1 MLERISVQKSIAMTE
16 RQPYTF
22 DRVIRIL
29 FGAVFV
35 VGLFYLIY
43 ILRGALLPF
52 LVAWIIAYM
61 LNPLVV
67 YNKRVFKLKGRV
79 VAIALTFVEV
89 LVTLGLLG
97 VLVVP
102 SIIDEIGLLRQL
114 LSEYVYQSSSIPFVP
129 ESVHDFIKKNIDFAE
144 LSGLLSQEQWLSV
157 IKESFSGAWGFITG
171 SVGEII
177 NIVSWLIVLLYI
189 VFILL
194 DYDKILSGFRRM
206 IPQKYRPTVL
216 SIVNDV
222 EVSMNRYFRGQAVV
236 AGLVGILFCIGFLIV
251 GLPMAIVLGLF
262 IGLLNMVP
270 YLQLVGFIPT
280 ILLCLVSA
288 SETGTNFWLLFGAC
302 VLVFIVVQLIEDI
315 FIVPRVMGKV
325 TGLNPAIILL
335 SLSIWGTLLGFV
347 GMIIAL
353 PLTTLCLSYYER
365 YVIGNDPE
373 TPPQA
378 AAETPADESVSG
390 RKTKSGEE

>member
-1 MLERISVQKSIAMTE
+1 MTE

-52 LVAWIIAYM
+52 LVAWIVAYM

-79 VAIALTFVEV
+79 IAIALTFLEV
-89 LVTLGLLG
+89 LVTLALLA
-97 VLVVP
+97 VLVLP
-102 SIIDEIGLLRQL
+102 SIIDEIGVMRRL
-114 LSEYVYQSSSIPFVP
+114 LSDYVYHSSNIPFVP
-129 ESVHDFIKKNIDFAE
+129 QAVHDFIRQNVDFTQ
-144 LSGLLSQEQWLSV
+144 LSTLLSREQWLSV
-157 IKESFSGAWGFITG
+157 IEESFSGAWGFITG

-194 DYDKILSGFRRM
+194 DYDKILVGFQRM
-206 IPQKYRPTVL
+206 IPQRYRPTVV
-216 SIVNDV
+216 SIVSDV
-222 EVSMNRYFRGQAVV
+222 EVSMNRYFRGQALV

-251 GLPMAIVLGLF
+251 GLPLAIVLGLF
-262 IGLLNMVP
+262 IGVLNMVP
-270 YLQLVGFIPT
+270 YLQLVGLIPT
-280 ILLCLVSA
+280 VLLCLVSA

-302 VLVFIVVQLIEDI
+302 ILVFIVVQLIEDI

-365 YVIGNDPE
+365 YVIGDEAKNTPS
-373 TPPQA
+373 TPP
-378 AAETPADESVSG
+378 EPEVSSEEM
-390 RKTKSGEE
+390 TKEKE

>member
-1 MLERISVQKSIAMTE
+1 MTE

-22 DRVIRIL
+22 DRVVRIL

-52 LVAWIIAYM
+52 LVAWIVAYM
-61 LNPLVV
+61 LNPLVE

-79 VAIALTFVEV
+79 LAITLTFVEV
-89 LVTLGLLG
+89 IITFALLC
-97 VLVVP
+97 VLVLP
-102 SIIDEIGLLRQL
+102 SVIDEIGVMRKL
-114 LSEYVYQSSSIPFVP
+114 LSDYVYNSSSIPFVP
-129 ESVHDFIKKNIDFAE
+129 QEVHDFILQNIDFSQ
-144 LSGLLSQEQWLSV
+144 LSSLLSREQWLS
-157 IKESFSGAWGFITG
+157 IIEDSFSGAWGFITG

-194 DYDKILSGFRRM
+194 DYDKILVGFQRM
-206 IPQKYRPTVL
+206 IPQKYRPTVV
-216 SIVNDV
+216 SIVNDI

-302 VLVFIVVQLIEDI
+302 ILVFIVVQLIEDI

-353 PLTTLCLSYYER
+353 PLTTLFLSYYER
-365 YVIGNDPE
+365 YVIGDEPK
-373 TPPQA
+373 TPTEASAGSSAP
-378 AAETPADESVSG
+378 DEEV
-390 RKTKSGEE
+390 KTEKE

>member
-1 MLERISVQKSIAMTE
+1 MTE

-22 DRVIRIL
+22 DRVVRIL

-52 LVAWIIAYM
+52 LVAWIVAYM
-61 LNPLVV
+61 LNPLVE

-79 VAIALTFVEV
+79 LAITLTFVEV
-89 LVTLGLLG
+89 IITFALLC
-97 VLVVP
+97 VLVLP
-102 SIIDEIGLLRQL
+102 SVIDEIGVMRKL
-114 LSEYVYQSSSIPFVP
+114 LSDYVYNSSSIPFVP
-129 ESVHDFIKKNIDFAE
+129 QEVHDFIQQNIDFSQ
-144 LSGLLSQEQWLSV
+144 LSSLLSREQWLS
-157 IKESFSGAWGFITG
+157 IIEDSFSGAWGFITG

-194 DYDKILSGFRRM
+194 DYDKILVGFQRM
-206 IPQKYRPTVL
+206 IPQKYRPTVV
-216 SIVNDV
+216 SIVNDI

-302 VLVFIVVQLIEDI
+302 ILVFIVVQLIEDI

-353 PLTTLCLSYYER
+353 PLTTLFLSYYER
-365 YVIGNDPE
+365 YVIGDEPE
-373 TPPQA
+373 IPPEA
-378 AAETPADESVSG
+378 SAGSSAPDEEV
-390 RKTKSGEE
+390 KTEKE

>member
-1 MLERISVQKSIAMTE
+1 MTE

-22 DRVIRIL
+22 DRVVRIL

-52 LVAWIIAYM
+52 LVAWIVAYM
-61 LNPLVV
+61 LNPLVE

-79 VAIALTFVEV
+79 LAITLTFVEV
-89 LVTLGLLG
+89 IITFALLC
-97 VLVVP
+97 VLVLP
-102 SIIDEIGLLRQL
+102 SVIDEIGVMRKL
-114 LSEYVYQSSSIPFVP
+114 LSDYVYNSSSIPFVP
-129 ESVHDFIKKNIDFAE
+129 QEVHDFIQQNIDFSQ
-144 LSGLLSQEQWLSV
+144 LSSLLSREQWLS
-157 IKESFSGAWGFITG
+157 IIEDSFSGAWGFITG

-194 DYDKILSGFRRM
+194 DYDKILVGFQRM
-206 IPQKYRPTVL
+206 IPQKYRPTVV
-216 SIVNDV
+216 SIVNDI

-302 VLVFIVVQLIEDI
+302 ILVFIVVQLIEDI

-353 PLTTLCLSYYER
+353 PLTTLFLSYYEL
-365 YVIGNDPE
+365 YVIGDEPE
-373 TPPQA
+373 TPPEA
-378 AAETPADESVSG
+378 SAGSSTPDEEV
-390 RKTKSGEE
+390 KPEKE

>member
-1 MLERISVQKSIAMTE
+1 MTE

-52 LVAWIIAYM
+52 LVAWIVAYM

-79 VAIALTFVEV
+79 IAIALAFLEV
-89 LVTLGLLG
+89 LVTLALLA
-97 VLVVP
+97 VLVLP
-102 SIIDEIGLLRQL
+102 SIIDEIGVMRRL
-114 LSEYVYQSSSIPFVP
+114 LSDYVYHSSNLPFVP
-129 ESVHDFIKKNIDFAE
+129 QAVHDFIRQNVDFTQ
-144 LSGLLSQEQWLSV
+144 LSNLLSREQWLSV
-157 IKESFSGAWGFITG
+157 IEESFSGAWGFITG

-194 DYDKILSGFRRM
+194 DYDKILVGFQRM
-206 IPQKYRPTVL
+206 IPQRYRPMVV
-216 SIVNDV
+216 SIVSDI
-222 EVSMNRYFRGQAVV
+222 EVSMNRYFRGQALV
-236 AGLVGILFCIGFLIV
+236 AGLVGILFSIGFLIV
-251 GLPMAIVLGLF
+251 GLPLAIVLGLF
-262 IGLLNMVP
+262 IGVLNMVP
-270 YLQLVGFIPT
+270 YLQLVGLIPT
-280 ILLCLVSA
+280 VLLCLVSA

-302 VLVFIVVQLIEDI
+302 ILVFIVVQLIEDI

-365 YVIGNDPE
+365 YVIGDEAKSSPSAPPE
-373 TPPQA
+373 P
-378 AAETPADESVSG
+378 EVSSEEM
-390 RKTKSGEE
+390 TKEKE

>member
-1 MLERISVQKSIAMTE
+1 MID

-29 FGAVFV
+29 FGTVFL

-61 LNPLVV
+61 LNPLVE

-79 VAIALTFVEV
+79 VAIALALVEV
-89 LVTLGLLG
+89 LITFSLLC
-97 VLVVP
+97 VLVLP
-102 SIIDEIGLLRQL
+102 SIFEEIGLMRKL
-114 LSEYVYQSSSIPFVP
+114 LSEYVYNSSSIPFVP
-129 ESVHDFIKKNIDFAE
+129 QAIHDFIRENIDFSQ
-144 LSGLLSQEQWLSV
+144 LSSLLSREQWLSL
-157 IKESFSGAWGFITG
+157 IKQSFSGAWGFIAG

-177 NIVSWLIVLLYI
+177 NLISWLIVFLYVI
-189 VFILL
+189 FILL
-194 DYDKILSGFRRM
+194 DYDKILVGFQRM
-206 IPQKYRPTVL
+206 IPQKYRPMVV
-216 SIVNDV
+216 SIVNDI
-222 EVSMNRYFRGQAVV
+222 EVSMNRYFRGQALV
-236 AGLVGILFCIGFLIV
+236 AGIVGVLFSIGFLIV

-302 VLVFIVVQLIEDI
+302 ILVFIVVQLIEDAI
-315 FIVPRVMGKV
+315 IVPRVMGKV

-335 SLSIWGTLLGFV
+335 SLSIWGSLLGFV

-353 PLTTLCLSYYER
+353 PLTTLFLSYYER
-365 YVIGNDPE
+365 YVIGVEADIPSEPPGSSSQPDEASGQCPE
-373 TPPQA
+373 
-378 AAETPADESVSG
+378 
-390 RKTKSGEE
+390 

>member
-1 MLERISVQKSIAMTE
+1 MTE

-52 LVAWIIAYM
+52 LVAWIVAYM

-79 VAIALTFVEV
+79 IAIALTFLEV
-89 LVTLGLLG
+89 LVTLALLA
-97 VLVVP
+97 VLVLP
-102 SIIDEIGLLRQL
+102 SIIDEIGVMRRL
-114 LSEYVYQSSSIPFVP
+114 LSDYVYHSSNIPFVP
-129 ESVHDFIKKNIDFAE
+129 QAVHDFIRQNVDFTQ
-144 LSGLLSQEQWLSV
+144 LSTLLSREQWLSV
-157 IKESFSGAWGFITG
+157 IEESFSGAWGFITG

-194 DYDKILSGFRRM
+194 DYDKILVGFQRM
-206 IPQKYRPTVL
+206 IPQRYRPTVV
-216 SIVNDV
+216 SIVSDI
-222 EVSMNRYFRGQAVV
+222 EVSMNRYFRGQALV

-251 GLPMAIVLGLF
+251 GLPLAIVLGLF
-262 IGLLNMVP
+262 IGVLNMVP
-270 YLQLVGFIPT
+270 YLQLVGLIPT
-280 ILLCLVSA
+280 VLLCLVSA

-302 VLVFIVVQLIEDI
+302 ILVFIVVQLIEDI

-365 YVIGNDPE
+365 YVIGDEAKNTPSAPPE
-373 TPPQA
+373 P
-378 AAETPADESVSG
+378 EVSSEEM
-390 RKTKSGEE
+390 TKEKE

>member
-1 MLERISVQKSIAMTE
+1 MTE

-52 LVAWIIAYM
+52 LVAWIVAYM

-79 VAIALTFVEV
+79 IAIALAFLEV
-89 LVTLGLLG
+89 LVTLALLT
-97 VLVVP
+97 VLVLP
-102 SIIDEIGLLRQL
+102 SIIDEIGVMRRL
-114 LSEYVYQSSSIPFVP
+114 LSDYVYHSSNIPFVP
-129 ESVHDFIKKNIDFAE
+129 QAVHDFIRQNVDFTQ
-144 LSGLLSQEQWLSV
+144 LSTLLSREQWLSV
-157 IKESFSGAWGFITG
+157 IEESFSGAWGFITG

-194 DYDKILSGFRRM
+194 DYDKILVGFQRM
-206 IPQKYRPTVL
+206 IPQRYRPTVV
-216 SIVNDV
+216 SIVSDV
-222 EVSMNRYFRGQAVV
+222 EVSMNRYFRGQALV

-251 GLPMAIVLGLF
+251 GLPLAIVLGLF
-262 IGLLNMVP
+262 IGVLNMVP
-270 YLQLVGFIPT
+270 YLQLVGLIPT
-280 ILLCLVSA
+280 VLLCLVSA

-302 VLVFIVVQLIEDI
+302 ILVFIVVQLIEDI

-365 YVIGNDPE
+365 YVIGDEAKSSPSAPPE
-373 TPPQA
+373 P
-378 AAETPADESVSG
+378 EVSSEEM
-390 RKTKSGEE
+390 TKEKE

>member
-1 MLERISVQKSIAMTE
+1 MTE

-52 LVAWIIAYM
+52 LVAWIVAYM

-79 VAIALTFVEV
+79 IAIALTFLEV
-89 LVTLGLLG
+89 LITLALLA
-97 VLVVP
+97 VLVLP
-102 SIIDEIGLLRQL
+102 SIIDEIGVMRRL
-114 LSEYVYQSSSIPFVP
+114 LSDYVYHSSNLPFVP
-129 ESVHDFIKKNIDFAE
+129 QAVHDFIRQNVDFTQ
-144 LSGLLSQEQWLSV
+144 LSNLLSREQWLSV
-157 IKESFSGAWGFITG
+157 IEESFSGAWGFITG

-194 DYDKILSGFRRM
+194 DYDKILVGFQRM
-206 IPQKYRPTVL
+206 IPQRYRPTVV
-216 SIVNDV
+216 SIVSDV
-222 EVSMNRYFRGQAVV
+222 EVSMNRYFRGQALV

-251 GLPMAIVLGLF
+251 GLPLAIVLGLF
-262 IGLLNMVP
+262 IGVLNMVP
-270 YLQLVGFIPT
+270 YLQLVGLIPT
-280 ILLCLVSA
+280 VLLCLVSA

-302 VLVFIVVQLIEDI
+302 ILVFIVVQLIEDI

-365 YVIGNDPE
+365 YVIGDEAKSSPSAPPE
-373 TPPQA
+373 P
-378 AAETPADESVSG
+378 EVSSEEM
-390 RKTKSGEE
+390 TKEKE

>member
-1 MLERISVQKSIAMTE
+1 MTE

-22 DRVIRIL
+22 DRVVRIL

-52 LVAWIIAYM
+52 LVAWIVAYM
-61 LNPLVV
+61 LNPLVE

-79 VAIALTFVEV
+79 LAITLTFVEV
-89 LVTLGLLG
+89 IITFALLC
-97 VLVVP
+97 VLVLP
-102 SIIDEIGLLRQL
+102 SVIDEIGVMRKL
-114 LSEYVYQSSSIPFVP
+114 LSDYVYNSSSIPFVP
-129 ESVHDFIKKNIDFAE
+129 QEVHDFIQQNIDFSQ
-144 LSGLLSQEQWLSV
+144 LSSLLSREQWLS
-157 IKESFSGAWGFITG
+157 IIEDSFSGAWGFITG

-194 DYDKILSGFRRM
+194 DYDKILVGFQRM
-206 IPQKYRPTVL
+206 IPQKYRPTVV
-216 SIVNDV
+216 SIVNDI

-302 VLVFIVVQLIEDI
+302 ILVFIVVQLIEDI

-353 PLTTLCLSYYER
+353 PLTTLFLSYYER
-365 YVIGNDPE
+365 YVIGDEPE
-373 TPPQA
+373 TPPEA
-378 AAETPADESVSG
+378 SAGSSTPDEEVKPEKEQ
-390 RKTKSGEE
+390 KTVL

>member
-1 MLERISVQKSIAMTE
+1 MTE

-52 LVAWIIAYM
+52 LVAWIVAYM

-79 VAIALTFVEV
+79 IAIALAFLEV
-89 LVTLGLLG
+89 LVTLALLA
-97 VLVVP
+97 VLVLP
-102 SIIDEIGLLRQL
+102 SIIDEIGVMRRL
-114 LSEYVYQSSSIPFVP
+114 LSDYVYHSSNLPFVP
-129 ESVHDFIKKNIDFAE
+129 QAVHDFIRQNVDFTQ
-144 LSGLLSQEQWLSV
+144 LSTLLSREQWLSV
-157 IKESFSGAWGFITG
+157 IEESFSGAWGFITG

-194 DYDKILSGFRRM
+194 DYDKILVGFQRM
-206 IPQKYRPTVL
+206 IPQRYRPTVV
-216 SIVNDV
+216 SIVSDV
-222 EVSMNRYFRGQAVV
+222 EVSMNRYFRGQALV

-251 GLPMAIVLGLF
+251 GLPLAIVLGLF
-262 IGLLNMVP
+262 IGVLNMVP
-270 YLQLVGFIPT
+270 YLQLVGLIPT
-280 ILLCLVSA
+280 VLLCLVSA

-302 VLVFIVVQLIEDI
+302 ILVFIVVQLIEDI

-365 YVIGNDPE
+365 YVIGDEAKNTPSAPPE
-373 TPPQA
+373 P
-378 AAETPADESVSG
+378 EVSSEEM
-390 RKTKSGEE
+390 TKEKE

>member
-1 MLERISVQKSIAMTE
+1 MTE

-22 DRVIRIL
+22 DRVVRIL

-52 LVAWIIAYM
+52 LVAWIVAYM
-61 LNPLVV
+61 LNPLVE

-79 VAIALTFVEV
+79 LAITLTFVEV
-89 LVTLGLLG
+89 IITFALLC
-97 VLVVP
+97 VLVLP
-102 SIIDEIGLLRQL
+102 SVIDEIGVMRKL
-114 LSEYVYQSSSIPFVP
+114 LSDYVYNSSSIPFVP
-129 ESVHDFIKKNIDFAE
+129 QEVHDFIQQNIDFSQ
-144 LSGLLSQEQWLSV
+144 LSSLLSREQWLS
-157 IKESFSGAWGFITG
+157 IIEDSFSGAWGFITG

-194 DYDKILSGFRRM
+194 DYDKILVGFQRM
-206 IPQKYRPTVL
+206 IPQKYLPTVV
-216 SIVNDV
+216 SIVNDI

-236 AGLVGILFCIGFLIV
+236 AGLVSILFCIGFLIV

-302 VLVFIVVQLIEDI
+302 ILVFIVVQLIEDI

-353 PLTTLCLSYYER
+353 PLTTLFLSYYER
-365 YVIGNDPE
+365 YVIGDEPE
-373 TPPQA
+373 IPPEASAGSSTP
-378 AAETPADESVSG
+378 DEEV
-390 RKTKSGEE
+390 KPEKE

>member
-1 MLERISVQKSIAMTE
+1 MTE

-22 DRVIRIL
+22 DRVVRIL

-52 LVAWIIAYM
+52 LVAWIVAYM
-61 LNPLVV
+61 LNPLVE

-79 VAIALTFVEV
+79 LAITLTFVEV
-89 LVTLGLLG
+89 IITFALLC
-97 VLVVP
+97 VLVLP
-102 SIIDEIGLLRQL
+102 SVIDEIGVMRKL
-114 LSEYVYQSSSIPFVP
+114 LSDYVYNSSSIPFVP
-129 ESVHDFIKKNIDFAE
+129 QEVHDFIQQNIDFNQ
-144 LSGLLSQEQWLSV
+144 LSSLLSREQWLS
-157 IKESFSGAWGFITG
+157 IIEDSFSGAWGFITG

-194 DYDKILSGFRRM
+194 DYDKILVGFQRM
-206 IPQKYRPTVL
+206 IPQKYRPTVV
-216 SIVNDV
+216 SIVNDI

-302 VLVFIVVQLIEDI
+302 ILVFIVVQLIEDI

-353 PLTTLCLSYYER
+353 PLTTLFLSYYER
-365 YVIGNDPE
+365 YVIGDEPE
-373 TPPQA
+373 TPPEA
-378 AAETPADESVSG
+378 SAGSSTPDEEV
-390 RKTKSGEE
+390 KPEKE

>member
-1 MLERISVQKSIAMTE
+1 MTE

-52 LVAWIIAYM
+52 LVAWIVAYM

-79 VAIALTFVEV
+79 IAIALTFLEV
-89 LVTLGLLG
+89 LVTLALLA
-97 VLVVP
+97 VLVLP
-102 SIIDEIGLLRQL
+102 SIIDEIGVMRRL
-114 LSEYVYQSSSIPFVP
+114 LSDYVYHSSNLPFVP
-129 ESVHDFIKKNIDFAE
+129 QAVHDFIRQNVDFTQ
-144 LSGLLSQEQWLSV
+144 LSTLLSREQWLSV
-157 IKESFSGAWGFITG
+157 IEESFSGAWGFITG

-194 DYDKILSGFRRM
+194 DYDKILVGFQRM
-206 IPQKYRPTVL
+206 IPQRYRPTVV
-216 SIVNDV
+216 SIVSDV
-222 EVSMNRYFRGQAVV
+222 EVSMNRYFRGQALV

-251 GLPMAIVLGLF
+251 GLPLAIVLGLF
-262 IGLLNMVP
+262 IGVLNMVP
-270 YLQLVGFIPT
+270 YLQLVGLIPT
-280 ILLCLVSA
+280 VLLCLVSA

-302 VLVFIVVQLIEDI
+302 ILVFIVVQLIEDI

-365 YVIGNDPE
+365 YVIGDEAKSSPSAPPE
-373 TPPQA
+373 P
-378 AAETPADESVSG
+378 EVSSEEM
-390 RKTKSGEE
+390 TKEKE

>member
-1 MLERISVQKSIAMTE
+1 MTE

-22 DRVIRIL
+22 DRVVRIL

-52 LVAWIIAYM
+52 LVAWIVAYM
-61 LNPLVV
+61 LNPLVE

-79 VAIALTFVEV
+79 LAITLTFVEV
-89 LVTLGLLG
+89 IITFALLC
-97 VLVVP
+97 VLVLP
-102 SIIDEIGLLRQL
+102 SVIDEIGVMRKL
-114 LSEYVYQSSSIPFVP
+114 LSDYVYNSSSIPFVP
-129 ESVHDFIKKNIDFAE
+129 QEVHDFIQQNIDFSQ
-144 LSGLLSQEQWLSV
+144 LSSLLSREQWLS
-157 IKESFSGAWGFITG
+157 IIEGSFSGAWGFITG

-194 DYDKILSGFRRM
+194 DYDKILVGFQRM
-206 IPQKYRPTVL
+206 IPQKYRPTVV
-216 SIVNDV
+216 SIVNDI

-302 VLVFIVVQLIEDI
+302 ILVFIVVQLIEDI

-353 PLTTLCLSYYER
+353 PLTTLFLSYYER
-365 YVIGNDPE
+365 YVIGDEPE
-373 TPPQA
+373 IPPEASAGSSTP
-378 AAETPADESVSG
+378 DEEV
-390 RKTKSGEE
+390 KPEKE

>member
-1 MLERISVQKSIAMTE
+1 MTE

-52 LVAWIIAYM
+52 LVEWIVAYM

-79 VAIALTFVEV
+79 IAIALTFLEV
-89 LVTLGLLG
+89 LVTLALLA
-97 VLVVP
+97 VLVLP
-102 SIIDEIGLLRQL
+102 SIIAEIGVMRRLLRD
-114 LSEYVYQSSSIPFVP
+114 YVYHSSNIPFVP
-129 ESVHDFIKKNIDFAE
+129 QAVHDFIRQNVDFTQ
-144 LSGLLSQEQWLSV
+144 LSTLLSREQWLSV
-157 IKESFSGAWGFITG
+157 IEESFSGAWGFITG

-194 DYDKILSGFRRM
+194 DYDKILVGFQRM
-206 IPQKYRPTVL
+206 IPQRYRPTVV
-216 SIVNDV
+216 SIVSDV
-222 EVSMNRYFRGQAVV
+222 EVSMNRYFRGQALV

-251 GLPMAIVLGLF
+251 GLPLAIVLGLF
-262 IGLLNMVP
+262 IGVLNMVP
-270 YLQLVGFIPT
+270 YLQLVGLIPT
-280 ILLCLVSA
+280 VLLCLVSA

-302 VLVFIVVQLIEDI
+302 ILVFIVVQLIEDI

-365 YVIGNDPE
+365 YVIGDEAKNTPSAPPE
-373 TPPQA
+373 P
-378 AAETPADESVSG
+378 EVSSEEM
-390 RKTKSGEE
+390 TKEKE

>member
-1 MLERISVQKSIAMTE
+1 MTE

-52 LVAWIIAYM
+52 LVAWIVAYM

-79 VAIALTFVEV
+79 IAIALTFLEV
-89 LVTLGLLG
+89 LVTLALLT
-97 VLVVP
+97 VLVLP
-102 SIIDEIGLLRQL
+102 SIIDEIGVMRRL
-114 LSEYVYQSSSIPFVP
+114 LSDYVYHSSNLPFVP
-129 ESVHDFIKKNIDFAE
+129 QAVHDFIRQNVDFTQ
-144 LSGLLSQEQWLSV
+144 LSTLLSREQWLSV
-157 IKESFSGAWGFITG
+157 IEESFSGAWGFITG

-194 DYDKILSGFRRM
+194 DYDKILVGFQRM
-206 IPQKYRPTVL
+206 IPQRYRPTVV
-216 SIVNDV
+216 SIVSDV
-222 EVSMNRYFRGQAVV
+222 EVSMNRYFRGQALV

-251 GLPMAIVLGLF
+251 GLPLAIVLGLF
-262 IGLLNMVP
+262 IGVLNMVP
-270 YLQLVGFIPT
+270 YLQLVGLIPT
-280 ILLCLVSA
+280 VLLCLVSA

-302 VLVFIVVQLIEDI
+302 ILVFIVVQLIEDI

-365 YVIGNDPE
+365 YVIGDEAKSSPSAPPE
-373 TPPQA
+373 P
-378 AAETPADESVSG
+378 EVSSEEM
-390 RKTKSGEE
+390 TKEKE

>member
-1 MLERISVQKSIAMTE
+1 MTE

-22 DRVIRIL
+22 DRVVRIL
-29 FGAVFV
+29 FGSVFV

-52 LVAWIIAYM
+52 LVAWIVAYM
-61 LNPLVV
+61 LNPLVE

-79 VAIALTFVEV
+79 LAITLTFVEV
-89 LVTLGLLG
+89 IITFALLC
-97 VLVVP
+97 VLVLP
-102 SIIDEIGLLRQL
+102 SVIDEIGVMRKL
-114 LSEYVYQSSSIPFVP
+114 LSDYVYNSSSIPFVP
-129 ESVHDFIKKNIDFAE
+129 QEVHDFIQQNIDFIQ
-144 LSGLLSQEQWLSV
+144 LSSLLSREQWLS
-157 IKESFSGAWGFITG
+157 IIEDSFSGAWGFITG

-194 DYDKILSGFRRM
+194 DYDKILVGFQRM
-206 IPQKYRPTVL
+206 IPQKYRPTVV
-216 SIVNDV
+216 SIVNDI

-302 VLVFIVVQLIEDI
+302 ILVFIVVQLIEDI

-353 PLTTLCLSYYER
+353 PLTTLFLSYYER
-365 YVIGNDPE
+365 YVIGDEPE
-373 TPPQA
+373 TPPEA
-378 AAETPADESVSG
+378 SAGSSTPDEEV
-390 RKTKSGEE
+390 KPEKE

>member
-1 MLERISVQKSIAMTE
+1 MTE

-52 LVAWIIAYM
+52 LVAWIVAYM

-79 VAIALTFVEV
+79 VAIALTFLEV
-89 LVTLGLLG
+89 LITLALLA
-97 VLVVP
+97 VLVLP
-102 SIIDEIGLLRQL
+102 SIIDEIGVMRKL
-114 LSEYVYQSSSIPFVP
+114 LSDYVYHSSNIPFVP
-129 ESVHDFIKKNIDFAE
+129 QAVHDFIRQNVDFTQ
-144 LSGLLSQEQWLSV
+144 LSTLLSREQWLSV
-157 IKESFSGAWGFITG
+157 IEESFSGAWGFITG

-194 DYDKILSGFRRM
+194 DYDKILVGFQRM
-206 IPQKYRPTVL
+206 IPQRYRPTVV
-216 SIVNDV
+216 SIVNDI
-222 EVSMNRYFRGQAVV
+222 EESMNRYFRGQALV

-251 GLPMAIVLGLF
+251 GLPLAIVLGLF
-262 IGLLNMVP
+262 IGVLNMVP
-270 YLQLVGFIPT
+270 YLQLVGLIPT
-280 ILLCLVSA
+280 VLLCFVSA

-302 VLVFIVVQLIEDI
+302 ILVFIVVQLIEDI

-365 YVIGNDPE
+365 YVIGDEAKNTPSAPPE
-373 TPPQA
+373 PIASPP
-378 AAETPADESVSG
+378 ESELDRDYEKESTSG
-390 RKTKSGEE
+390 KKDTH

>member
-1 MLERISVQKSIAMTE
+1 MTE

-22 DRVIRIL
+22 DRVVRIL

-52 LVAWIIAYM
+52 LVAWIVAYM
-61 LNPLVV
+61 LNPLVE

-79 VAIALTFVEV
+79 LAITLTFVEV
-89 LVTLGLLG
+89 IITFALLC
-97 VLVVP
+97 VLVLP
-102 SIIDEIGLLRQL
+102 SVFDEIGVMRKLLGD
-114 LSEYVYQSSSIPFVP
+114 YVYNSSSIPFVP
-129 ESVHDFIKKNIDFAE
+129 QEVHDFIQQNIDFSQ
-144 LSGLLSQEQWLSV
+144 LSSLLSREQWLS
-157 IKESFSGAWGFITG
+157 IIEDSFSGAWGFITG

-194 DYDKILSGFRRM
+194 DYDKILVGFQRM
-206 IPQKYRPTVL
+206 IPQKYRPTVV

-365 YVIGNDPE
+365 YVIGDEPKTPTE
-373 TPPQA
+373 TSAGSSAP
-378 AAETPADESVSG
+378 DEEV
-390 RKTKSGEE
+390 KTEKE

>member
-1 MLERISVQKSIAMTE
+1 ML
-16 RQPYTF
+16 
-22 DRVIRIL
+22 
-29 FGAVFV
+29 
-35 VGLFYLIY
+35 
-43 ILRGALLPF
+43 
-52 LVAWIIAYM
+52 
-61 LNPLVV
+61 
-67 YNKRVFKLKGRV
+67 
-79 VAIALTFVEV
+79 AITLTFVEV
-89 LVTLGLLG
+89 IITFALLC
-97 VLVVP
+97 VLVLP
-102 SIIDEIGLLRQL
+102 SVFDEIGVMRKL
-114 LSEYVYQSSSIPFVP
+114 LSDYVYNSSSIPFVP
-129 ESVHDFIKKNIDFAE
+129 QEVHDFIQQNIDFSQ
-144 LSGLLSQEQWLSV
+144 LSSLLSRDQWLS
-157 IKESFSGAWGFITG
+157 IIEESFSGAWGFITG

-194 DYDKILSGFRRM
+194 DYDKILVGFQRM
-206 IPQKYRPTVL
+206 IPQKYRPTVV

-365 YVIGNDPE
+365 YVIGDEPK
-373 TPPQA
+373 TPTEASAGSSAP
-378 AAETPADESVSG
+378 DEEV
-390 RKTKSGEE
+390 KTEKE

>member
-1 MLERISVQKSIAMTE
+1 MTE

-22 DRVIRIL
+22 DRVVRIL

-52 LVAWIIAYM
+52 LVAWIVAYM
-61 LNPLVV
+61 LNPLVE

-79 VAIALTFVEV
+79 LAITLTFVEV
-89 LVTLGLLG
+89 IITFALLC
-97 VLVVP
+97 VLVLP
-102 SIIDEIGLLRQL
+102 SVIDEIGVMRKL
-114 LSEYVYQSSSIPFVP
+114 LSDYVYNSSSIPFVP
-129 ESVHDFIKKNIDFAE
+129 QEVHDFIQQNIDFSQ
-144 LSGLLSQEQWLSV
+144 LSSLLSREQWLS
-157 IKESFSGAWGFITG
+157 IIEDSFSGAWGFITG

-194 DYDKILSGFRRM
+194 DYDKILVGFQRM
-206 IPQKYRPTVL
+206 IPQKYRPTVV

-365 YVIGNDPE
+365 YVIGDEPE
-373 TPPQA
+373 TPPEA
-378 AAETPADESVSG
+378 SAGSSTPDEEV
-390 RKTKSGEE
+390 KPEKE

>member
-1 MLERISVQKSIAMTE
+1 MTE

-22 DRVIRIL
+22 DRVVRIL

-52 LVAWIIAYM
+52 LVAWIVAYM
-61 LNPLVV
+61 LNPLVE

-79 VAIALTFVEV
+79 LAITLTFVEV
-89 LVTLGLLG
+89 IITFALLC
-97 VLVVP
+97 VLVLP
-102 SIIDEIGLLRQL
+102 SVIDEIGVMRKL
-114 LSEYVYQSSSIPFVP
+114 LSDYVYNSSSIPFVP
-129 ESVHDFIKKNIDFAE
+129 QEVHDFIQQNIDFSQ
-144 LSGLLSQEQWLSV
+144 LSSLLSREQWLS
-157 IKESFSGAWGFITG
+157 IIEDSFSGAWGFITG

-194 DYDKILSGFRRM
+194 DYDKILVGFQRM
-206 IPQKYRPTVL
+206 IPQKYRPTVV
-216 SIVNDV
+216 SICNEV
-222 EVSMNRYFRGQAVV
+222 EVSVNRYFRGQAVV

-302 VLVFIVVQLIEDI
+302 ILVFIVVQLIEDI

-353 PLTTLCLSYYER
+353 PLTTLFLSYYER
-365 YVIGNDPE
+365 YVIGDEPE
-373 TPPQA
+373 TPPEA
-378 AAETPADESVSG
+378 SAGSSTPDEEM
-390 RKTKSGEE
+390 KPEKE

>member
-1 MLERISVQKSIAMTE
+1 MTE

-52 LVAWIIAYM
+52 LVAWIVAYM

-79 VAIALTFVEV
+79 IAIALTFLEV
-89 LVTLGLLG
+89 LITLALLA
-97 VLVVP
+97 VLVLP
-102 SIIDEIGLLRQL
+102 SIIDEIGVMRRL
-114 LSEYVYQSSSIPFVP
+114 LSDYVYHSSNLPFVP
-129 ESVHDFIKKNIDFAE
+129 QAVHDFIRQNVDFTQ
-144 LSGLLSQEQWLSV
+144 LSTLLSREQWLSV
-157 IKESFSGAWGFITG
+157 IEESFSGAWGFITG

-194 DYDKILSGFRRM
+194 DYDKILVGFQRM
-206 IPQKYRPTVL
+206 IPQRYRPMVV
-216 SIVNDV
+216 SIVSDV
-222 EVSMNRYFRGQAVV
+222 EVSMNRYFRGQALV

-251 GLPMAIVLGLF
+251 GLPLAIVLGLF
-262 IGLLNMVP
+262 IGVLNMVP
-270 YLQLVGFIPT
+270 YLQLVGLIPT
-280 ILLCLVSA
+280 VLLCLVSA

-302 VLVFIVVQLIEDI
+302 ILVFIVVQLIEDI

-365 YVIGNDPE
+365 YVIGDEAKNTPSAPPE
-373 TPPQA
+373 P
-378 AAETPADESVSG
+378 EVSSEEM
-390 RKTKSGEE
+390 TKEKE

>member
-1 MLERISVQKSIAMTE
+1 MTE

-52 LVAWIIAYM
+52 LVAWIVAYM

-79 VAIALTFVEV
+79 IAIALTFLEV
-89 LVTLGLLG
+89 LVTLALLA
-97 VLVVP
+97 VLVLP
-102 SIIDEIGLLRQL
+102 SIIDEIGVMRRL
-114 LSEYVYQSSSIPFVP
+114 LSDYVYHSSNLPFVP
-129 ESVHDFIKKNIDFAE
+129 QAVHDFIRQNVDFTQ
-144 LSGLLSQEQWLSV
+144 LSTLLSREQWLSV
-157 IKESFSGAWGFITG
+157 IEESFSGAWGFITG

-194 DYDKILSGFRRM
+194 DYDKILVGFQRM
-206 IPQKYRPTVL
+206 IPQRYRPTVV
-216 SIVNDV
+216 SIVNDI
-222 EVSMNRYFRGQAVV
+222 EESMNRYFRGQALV
-236 AGLVGILFCIGFLIV
+236 AGLVGILFSIGFLIV
-251 GLPMAIVLGLF
+251 GLPLAIVLGLF
-262 IGLLNMVP
+262 IGVLNMVP
-270 YLQLVGFIPT
+270 YLQLVGLIPT
-280 ILLCLVSA
+280 VLLCLVSA

-302 VLVFIVVQLIEDI
+302 ILVFIVVQLIEDI

-365 YVIGNDPE
+365 YVIGDEAKNTPSAPPE
-373 TPPQA
+373 P
-378 AAETPADESVSG
+378 EVSSEEM
-390 RKTKSGEE
+390 TKEKE

>member
-1 MLERISVQKSIAMTE
+1 MTE

-52 LVAWIIAYM
+52 LVAWIVAYM

-79 VAIALTFVEV
+79 IAIALTFLEV
-89 LVTLGLLG
+89 LITLALLA
-97 VLVVP
+97 VLVLP
-102 SIIDEIGLLRQL
+102 SIIDEIGVMRRL
-114 LSEYVYQSSSIPFVP
+114 LSDYVYHSSNLPFVP
-129 ESVHDFIKKNIDFAE
+129 QAVHDFIRQNVDFTQ
-144 LSGLLSQEQWLSV
+144 LSNLLSREQWLSV
-157 IKESFSGAWGFITG
+157 IEESFSGAWGFITG

-194 DYDKILSGFRRM
+194 DYDKILVGFQRM
-206 IPQKYRPTVL
+206 IPQRYRPMVV
-216 SIVNDV
+216 SIVSDV
-222 EVSMNRYFRGQAVV
+222 EVSMNRYFRGQALV

-251 GLPMAIVLGLF
+251 GLPLAIVLGLF
-262 IGLLNMVP
+262 IGVLNMVP
-270 YLQLVGFIPT
+270 YLQLVGLIPT
-280 ILLCLVSA
+280 VLLCLVSA

-302 VLVFIVVQLIEDI
+302 ILVFIVVQLIEDI

-365 YVIGNDPE
+365 YVIGDEAKSSPSAPPE
-373 TPPQA
+373 P
-378 AAETPADESVSG
+378 EVSSEEM
-390 RKTKSGEE
+390 TKEKE

>member
-1 MLERISVQKSIAMTE
+1 MVD

-29 FGAVFV
+29 FGVVSV
-35 VGLFYLIY
+35 VGLFYLVY

-52 LVAWIIAYM
+52 LVAWIVAYM

-79 VAIALTFVEV
+79 VAITLAFLEV
-89 LVTLGLLG
+89 LITISLLC
-97 VLVVP
+97 VLFLP
-102 SIIDEIGLLRQL
+102 SIIE
-114 LSEYVYQSSSIPFVP
+114 
-129 ESVHDFIKKNIDFAE
+129 
-144 LSGLLSQEQWLSV
+144 
-157 IKESFSGAWGFITG
+157 ESFSGAWGFITG

-177 NIVSWLIVLLYI
+177 NIVSWLVVLLYI

-194 DYDKILSGFRRM
+194 DYDRILCGFQRM
-206 IPQKYRPTVL
+206 IPQKYRPMLV
-216 SIVNDV
+216 SIGNDI
-222 EVSMNRYFRGQAVV
+222 EESMNRYFRGQALV
-236 AGLVGILFCIGFLIV
+236 AGLVGILFSIGFLIV
-251 GLPMAIVLGLF
+251 GLPLAIVLGLF
-262 IGLLNMVP
+262 IGVLNMVP
-270 YLQLVGFIPT
+270 YLQLIGIIPT

-288 SETGTNFWLLFGAC
+288 SDTGTNFWLLFGAC
-302 VLVFIVVQLIEDI
+302 ILVFIIVQIIEDV

-353 PLTTLCLSYYER
+353 PLTTLCLSYYQR
-365 YVIGNDPE
+365 YVIGADSVE
-373 TPPQA
+373 PPDSP
-378 AAETPADESVSG
+378 TDTSVS
-390 RKTKSGEE
+390 EEAQE

>member
-1 MLERISVQKSIAMTE
+1 MME

-29 FGAVFV
+29 FGVITL

-79 VAIALTFVEV
+79 VAITLSFLEV
-89 LVTLGLLG
+89 LITLSLLC
-97 VLVVP
+97 VLFLP
-102 SIIDEIGLLRQL
+102 SIIDEIGHMRQL
-114 LSEYVYQSSSIPFVP
+114 MSDYVYNSSSIPFVP
-129 ESVHDFIKKNIDFAE
+129 QSVHDFISQNVNFSE
-144 LSGLLSQEQWLSV
+144 LSSLLSREQWLAV
-157 IKESFSGAWGFITG
+157 IKKSFSGAWGFISG
-171 SVGEII
+171 SVGGII
-177 NIVSWLIVLLYI
+177 NIVSWLIVFLYI

-194 DYDKILSGFRRM
+194 DYDKILAGFQRM
-206 IPQKYRPTVL
+206 IPQRYRPMVV
-216 SIVNDV
+216 SVVNDI
-222 EVSMNRYFRGQAVV
+222 EDSMNRYFRGQALV
-236 AGLVGILFCIGFLIV
+236 AGLVGVLFSIGFMIV
-251 GLPMAIVLGLF
+251 GLPLGIVLGLF

-270 YLQLVGFIPT
+270 YLQLVGIIPT

-288 SETGTNFWLLFGAC
+288 SDTGTNFWLLFGAC
-302 VLVFIVVQLIEDI
+302 ILVFIIVQIIEDT

-353 PLTTLCLSYYER
+353 PLTTLCLSYYQR
-365 YVIGNDPE
+365 YVIGDDVGKPVE
-373 TPPQA
+373 QPTEQPTGQ
-378 AAETPADESVSG
+378 PADTVDADDG
-390 RKTKSGEE
+390 RK

>member
-1 MLERISVQKSIAMTE
+1 MTE

-22 DRVIRIL
+22 DRVVRIL

-52 LVAWIIAYM
+52 LVAWIVAYM
-61 LNPLVV
+61 LNPLVE

-79 VAIALTFVEV
+79 LAITLTFVEV
-89 LVTLGLLG
+89 IITFALLC
-97 VLVVP
+97 VLVLP
-102 SIIDEIGLLRQL
+102 SVIDEIGVMRKL
-114 LSEYVYQSSSIPFVP
+114 LSDYVYNSSSIPFVP
-129 ESVHDFIKKNIDFAE
+129 QEVHDFIQQNIDFSQ
-144 LSGLLSQEQWLSV
+144 LSSLLSREQWLS
-157 IKESFSGAWGFITG
+157 IIEDSFSGAWGFITG

-194 DYDKILSGFRRM
+194 DYDKILVGFQRM
-206 IPQKYRPTVL
+206 IPQKYRPTVV

-302 VLVFIVVQLIEDI
+302 ILVFIVVQLIEDI

-353 PLTTLCLSYYER
+353 PLTTLFLSYYER
-365 YVIGNDPE
+365 YVIGDEPE
-373 TPPQA
+373 TPPEA
-378 AAETPADESVSG
+378 SAGSSTPDEKV
-390 RKTKSGEE
+390 KPEKE

>member
-1 MLERISVQKSIAMTE
+1 MTE

-52 LVAWIIAYM
+52 LVAWIVAYM

-79 VAIALTFVEV
+79 IAIALTFLEV
-89 LVTLGLLG
+89 LVTLALLA
-97 VLVVP
+97 VLVLP
-102 SIIDEIGLLRQL
+102 SIIDEIGVMRRL
-114 LSEYVYQSSSIPFVP
+114 LSDYVYHSSNIPFVP
-129 ESVHDFIKKNIDFAE
+129 QAVHDFIRQNVDFTQ
-144 LSGLLSQEQWLSV
+144 LSTLLSREQWLSV
-157 IKESFSGAWGFITG
+157 IEESFSGAWGFITG

-194 DYDKILSGFRRM
+194 DYDKILVGFQRM
-206 IPQKYRPTVL
+206 IPQRYRPMVV
-216 SIVNDV
+216 SIVSDI
-222 EVSMNRYFRGQAVV
+222 EVSMNRYFRGQALV

-251 GLPMAIVLGLF
+251 GLPLAIVLGLF
-262 IGLLNMVP
+262 IGVLNMVP
-270 YLQLVGFIPT
+270 YLQLVGLIPT
-280 ILLCLVSA
+280 VLLCLVSA

-302 VLVFIVVQLIEDI
+302 ILVFIVVQLIEDI

-365 YVIGNDPE
+365 YVIGDEAKSSPSAPPE
-373 TPPQA
+373 P
-378 AAETPADESVSG
+378 EVSSEEM
-390 RKTKSGEE
+390 TKEKE

>member
-1 MLERISVQKSIAMTE
+1 MTE

-22 DRVIRIL
+22 DRVVRIL

-52 LVAWIIAYM
+52 LVAWIVAYM
-61 LNPLVV
+61 LNPLVE

-79 VAIALTFVEV
+79 LAITLTFVEV
-89 LVTLGLLG
+89 IITFALLC
-97 VLVVP
+97 VLVLP
-102 SIIDEIGLLRQL
+102 SVIDEIGVMRKL
-114 LSEYVYQSSSIPFVP
+114 LSDYVYNSSSIPFVP
-129 ESVHDFIKKNIDFAE
+129 QEVHDFIQQNIDFSQ
-144 LSGLLSQEQWLSV
+144 LSSLLSREQWLS
-157 IKESFSGAWGFITG
+157 IIEDSFSGAWGFITG

-194 DYDKILSGFRRM
+194 DYDKILVGFQRM
-206 IPQKYRPTVL
+206 IPQKYRSTVV
-216 SIVNDV
+216 SIVNDI

-302 VLVFIVVQLIEDI
+302 ILVFIVVQLIEDI

-353 PLTTLCLSYYER
+353 PLTTLFLSYYER
-365 YVIGNDPE
+365 YVIGDEPE
-373 TPPQA
+373 TPPEA
-378 AAETPADESVSG
+378 TASPPESELDRDYEKESTSG
-390 RKTKSGEE
+390 KKDTH

>member
-1 MLERISVQKSIAMTE
+1 MTE

-22 DRVIRIL
+22 DRVVRIL

-52 LVAWIIAYM
+52 LVAWIVAYM
-61 LNPLVV
+61 LNPLVE

-79 VAIALTFVEV
+79 LAITLTFVEV
-89 LVTLGLLG
+89 IITFALLC
-97 VLVVP
+97 VLVLP
-102 SIIDEIGLLRQL
+102 SVIDEIGVMRKL
-114 LSEYVYQSSSIPFVP
+114 LSDYVYNSSSIPFVP
-129 ESVHDFIKKNIDFAE
+129 QEVHDFIQQNIDFSQ
-144 LSGLLSQEQWLSV
+144 LSSLLSREQWLS
-157 IKESFSGAWGFITG
+157 IIEDSFSGAWGFITG

-194 DYDKILSGFRRM
+194 DYDKILVGFQRM
-206 IPQKYRPTVL
+206 IPQKYRPTVV

-302 VLVFIVVQLIEDI
+302 ILVFIVVQLIEDI

-353 PLTTLCLSYYER
+353 PLTTLFLSYYER
-365 YVIGNDPE
+365 YVIGDEPE
-373 TPPQA
+373 TPPEA
-378 AAETPADESVSG
+378 SAGSSAPDEKV
-390 RKTKSGEE
+390 KPEKE